1 MQNNRHEVEKRA
13 FLEICQQYQLKV
25 TPQRM
30 VIYNELLQSDVHPS
44 ADAIYQSVKRQ
55 YPNISYDTVNR
66 TLLTFAEIGVVDVLE
81 TFGGAKRF
89 DPQVTPHHHLHC
101 TQCGKVIDFYSP
113 DYDNLA
119 VPESVGKQFRVISKR
134 VVLRGICQACQT

>member
-1 MQNNRHEVEKRA
+1 MQECYEDKKQT
-13 FLEICQQYQLKV
+13 FIEICRQYQLRV

-30 VIYNELLQSDVHPS
+30 VIYNELLNSEVHPS
-44 ADAIYQSVKRQ
+44 ADTVYQTVKKD

-66 TLLTFAEIGVVDVLE
+66 TLLTFADIGVVDVLE

-101 TQCGKVIDFYSP
+101 TRCGQVIDFCNP
-113 DYDNLA
+113 DYDDLEI
-119 VPESVGKQFRVISKR
+119 PESVNRKFQVVSKR
-134 VVLRGICQACQT
+134 VVLTGICEACQK

>member
-1 MQNNRHEVEKRA
+1 MQHNRHEVEKRA

-30 VIYNELLQSDVHPS
+30 VIYNQLLQSDVHPS

>member
-1 MQNNRHEVEKRA
+1 MQHNRHEVEKRA